1 MNKKNKISRR
11 GLFKSGVKLFGKM
24 ADEFLSAT
32 ENTVD
37 ENRGEE
43 FYTLDKNRALLR
55 PPGAVALEEFDNLCT
70 KCDDCIDA
78 CPEQV
83 LFHAPVL
90 AGSDVGIPVF
100 DPRRKACFLCSDL
113 YCITAC
119 KEGALLM
126 PESISSLHMGA
137 AKIDPTLCLAQ
148 RGGNCTVC
156 FDFCPLAGSA
166 IAKKNGAPTIETSRC
181 VGCGLCEYY
190 CMKETGANAI
200 TTTPHQA

>member
-11 GLFKSGVKLFGKM
+11 GLFKSGAKLFGKV
-24 ADEFLSAT
+24 AGELLSAVEDAVAT
-32 ENTVD
+32 NK
-37 ENRGEE
+37 GEA
-43 FYTLDKNRALLR
+43 FYTLDKSRALLR
-55 PPGAVALEEFDNLCT
+55 PPGAAALEEFNNLCT
-70 KCDDCIDA
+70 KCDDCINA

-83 LFHAPVL
+83 LFHAPVS

-126 PESISSLHMGA
+126 PGSISSLNMGA
-137 AKIDPTLCLAQ
+137 ARIDPTLCLAQ
-148 RGGNCTVC
+148 RGGDCSVC
-156 FDFCPLAGSA
+156 YNFCPLAGSA
-166 IAKKNGAPTIETSRC
+166 ITKKNGAPTIETSRC

-190 CMKETGANAI
+190 CMKEADANAI
-200 TTTPHQA
+200 TTSPHQA